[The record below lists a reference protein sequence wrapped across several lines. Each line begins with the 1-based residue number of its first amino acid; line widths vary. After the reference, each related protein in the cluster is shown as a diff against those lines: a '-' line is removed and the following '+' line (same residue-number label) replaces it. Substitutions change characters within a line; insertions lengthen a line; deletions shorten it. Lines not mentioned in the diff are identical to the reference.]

1 MKEKF
6 LKALQD
12 KDFSELFKKG
22 GVSFLIRIGGQIMG
36 FLLTLVIAHYYG
48 AQGLGNYILAIVIL
62 RIFTLVSKLGLDTF
76 SIRFIAS
83 FSKKNKWKSI
93 QLFRKK
99 ILILI
104 SITSIV
110 SSVAMYFFSD
120 IIVGQIDVK
129 VEYVKLSSFF
139 VLPMVF
145 FMLHYQSLRGLKRI
159 AEFSFFYRMAQSTFS
174 IVSIFI
180 ISAFIKSSNVPIY
193 AYLTSV
199 SIVSVLSFITY
210 KYCFSKKADF
220 STEEIIEDLTVRNIL
235 KISIPLML
243 AQSVQFIMAWTDK
256 LMIGNMMSA
265 ESVAVYGVAFRFS
278 MGVSITLMAINSISS
293 PKFAEKFASDD
304 IKGMGKIAMQSAKM
318 IFWTT
323 LPLATI
329 LLIFPKFFMGL
340 YGTDFVYTPLIL
352 GAGFEALRWLI
363 IGRIVNALSGSVGNL
378 MQMSGQ
384 QKLYMNILIIGAV
397 INVVLNYYLI
407 PIYGIKGAA
416 IASVVS
422 LSFWNLTMVYM
433 VKRKFGFS
441 TIYIPFLNNDE

>member
-6 LKALQD
+6 LNAMKD
-12 KDFSELFKKG
+12 KDFSELFKMG
-22 GVSFLIRIGGQIMG
+22 GVSFLLRIGGQIIG
-36 FLLTLVIAHYYG
+36 FLLTFVIAHYYG

-76 SIRFIAS
+76 SIRLIAS
-83 FSKKNKWKSI
+83 FSRKNKWKSI

-110 SSVAMYFFSD
+110 SSVAMYFLAD
-120 IIVGQIDVK
+120 IIVDHIDVK
-129 VEYVKLSSFF
+129 VEYVRLSSFF

-159 AEFSFFYRMAQSTFS
+159 AEFSFFYRMSQATFS

-180 ISAFIKSSNVPIY
+180 ISTFIRSNNVPIY
-193 AYLTSV
+193 AYLTSLT
-199 SIVSVLSFITY
+199 IVSVLSVITY
-210 KYCFSKKADF
+210 KFWFSKKAVLN
-220 STEEIIEDLTVRNIL
+220 SEEIIEDLTIRNIL
-235 KISIPLML
+235 KVSIPLML

-265 ESVAVYGVAFRFS
+265 ENVAVYGVAFRFS
-278 MGVSITLMAINSISS
+278 MGVSIALMAINSISS

-304 IKGMGKIAMQSAKM
+304 IKGMGKVAMQSAKM
-318 IFWTT
+318 IFWTSI
-323 LPLATI
+323 PLAAI

-340 YGTDFVYTPLIL
+340 YGAEFLI
-352 GAGFEALRWLI
+352 GFEVLRWLI

-384 QKLYMNILIIGAV
+384 QNIYMNILIIGTV

-416 IASVVS
+416 ISSVVS

>member
-6 LKALQD
+6 LNAMQD

-22 GVSFLIRIGGQIMG
+22 GVSFLIRIGGQMIG
-36 FLLTLVIAHYYG
+36 FLLTFVIAHYYG
-48 AQGLGNYILAIVIL
+48 AQGLGNYVLAIVIL
-62 RIFTLVSKLGLDTF
+62 QIFTLMSKLGLDTF

-110 SSVAMYFFSD
+110 SSVAMYFLAD
-120 IIVGQIDVK
+120 IIVDHIDVK

-174 IVSIFI
+174 IVSMFI
-180 ISAFIKSSNVPIY
+180 ISAFIKSSSVPIY

-210 KYCFSKKADF
+210 KYCFSKKAAF
-220 STEEIIEDLTVRNIL
+220 STEENIEDLTIRNIL

-278 MGVSITLMAINSISS
+278 MGVSITLMAVNSISS

-304 IKGMGKIAMQSAKM
+304 IKGMGKIAMQSAKI

-340 YGTDFVYTPLIL
+340 YGSEFLT
-352 GAGFEALRWLI
+352 GFEVLRWLI

-384 QKLYMNILIIGAV
+384 QKIYMNILIIGSV
-397 INVVLNYYLI
+397 INVVLNYFLI

-416 IASVVS
+416 ISSVVS

-441 TIYIPFLNNDE
+441 TIYIPFLYNDE

>member
-1 MKEKF
+1 MKGFF
-6 LKALQD
+6 LNLMKD

-22 GVSFLIRIGGQIMG
+22 GLSFLIRIGGQLMG
-36 FLLTLVIAHYYG
+36 FLLTFVIAHYYG
-48 AQGLGNYILAIVIL
+48 AQGLGNYVLAIVVL
-62 RIFTLVSKLGLDTF
+62 RTFTLVPKLGLDIF

-110 SSVAMYFFSD
+110 SSVAMYFLAD
-120 IIVGQIDVK
+120 IIVDYIDVK
-129 VEYVKLSSFF
+129 AEYVKLASFF

-145 FMLHYQSLRGLKRI
+145 FILHYQSLRGLKSI

-174 IVSIFI
+174 IVSLFI
-180 ISAFIKSSNVPIY
+180 ITAFIKSSNVPIY
-193 AYLTSV
+193 AFLTSV

-210 KYCFSKKADF
+210 KYCFSKKAAF
-220 STEEIIEDLTVRNIL
+220 NNEENVEDLTIINIL

-243 AQSVQFIMAWTDK
+243 AQSLQFIMAWTDK

-265 ESVAVYGVAFRFS
+265 ESVAVYGVAVRFS
-278 MGVSITLMAINSISS
+278 MGVTITLMAINSITA
-293 PKFAEKFASDD
+293 PKFSEKFANED
-304 IKGMGKIAMQSAKM
+304 IKGMGKIAIQSAKI

-323 LPLATI
+323 IPLAI
-329 LLIFPKFFMGL
+329 IFLLFPKFFMGL
-340 YGTDFVYTPLIL
+340 YGTDFLI
-352 GAGFEALRWLI
+352 GIEALRWLI
-363 IGRIVNALSGSVGNL
+363 IGRIVNALSGSVGSL

-384 QKLYMNILIIGAV
+384 QKVYLNILIIGSV
-397 INVVLNYYLI
+397 INVMLNYYLI

-416 IASVVS
+416 ISSMIS
-422 LSFWNLTMVYM
+422 LSFWNLAMVYM

>member
-6 LKALQD
+6 LNAMQD

-22 GVSFLIRIGGQIMG
+22 GVSFLIRIGGQIIG
-36 FLLTLVIAHYYG
+36 FLLTFVIAYYYG
-48 AQGLGNYILAIVIL
+48 AQGLGNYVLAIVIL
-62 RIFTLVSKLGLDTF
+62 QIFTLMSKLGLDTF

-110 SSVAMYFFSD
+110 SSVAMYFLAD
-120 IIVGQIDVK
+120 IIINYIDVK
-129 VEYVKLSSFF
+129 VEYVKLASFF

-199 SIVSVLSFITY
+199 CIVSVLSFITY
-210 KYCFSKKADF
+210 KYCFSKKAVF
-220 STEEIIEDLTVRNIL
+220 STEESIEDLTIRNIL

-256 LMIGNMMSA
+256 LMIGNLMSA
-265 ESVAVYGVAFRFS
+265 ESVAIYGVAFRFS

-304 IKGMGKIAMQSAKM
+304 IKGMGKIAMQSAKI

-340 YGTDFVYTPLIL
+340 YGSEFLT
-352 GAGFEALRWLI
+352 GFEVLRWLI

-384 QKLYMNILIIGAV
+384 QNLYMNILIIGSV
-397 INVVLNYYLI
+397 INVVLNYYMI

-416 IASVVS
+416 ISSVVS

>member
-6 LKALQD
+6 LKALED

-22 GVSFLIRIGGQIMG
+22 GISLFLRIGGQVMG
-36 FLLTLVIAHYYG
+36 FLMSFVVAHYFG
-48 AQGLGNYILAIVIL
+48 AKGLGNYVLAIVVF

-83 FSKKNKWKSI
+83 FAKQGKWKSI

-99 ILILI
+99 IITI
-104 SITSIV
+104 VSITSLI
-110 SSVAMYFFSD
+110 SSVVMFMFSFE
-120 IIVGQIDVK
+120 IANLVNTR
-129 VEYVKLSSFF
+129 VEYIELSSFF

-159 AEFSFFYRMAQSTFS
+159 AEFSFFYRMSQATFS
-174 IVSIFI
+174 IAGLFLISQFI
-180 ISAFIKSSNVPIY
+180 QSDKIPIY
-193 AYLTSV
+193 AYLTSLCTV
-199 SIVSVLSFITY
+199 SLLSYVSYYYWFN
-210 KYCFSKKADF
+210 KKCNFDN
-220 STEEIIEDLTVRNIL
+220 SEEIEDLPLKKIL
-235 KISIPLML
+235 KISLPLMF

-256 LMIGNMMSA
+256 LMLGNMLGP
-265 ESVAVYGVAFRFS
+265 ESVAIYGVAFRFS
-278 MGVSITLMAINSISS
+278 MGVSITLMAINSIAS
-293 PKFAEKFASDD
+293 PKFAEKFSNND
-304 IKGMGKIAMQSAKM
+304 ISGMGKVAMQSAKL

-323 LPLATI
+323 IPLASI
-329 LLIFPKFFMGL
+329 LLIFPKFLMGI
-340 YGTDFVYTPLIL
+340 YGSDFLI
-352 GAGFEALRWLI
+352 GVEVLRWLI

-384 QKLYMNILIIGAV
+384 QKIYMNILIIGSV

>member
-6 LKALQD
+6 LNALQD

-22 GVSFLIRIGGQIMG
+22 GVSFLIRIGGQIIG
-36 FLLTLVIAHYYG
+36 FLLTFVIAHYYG
-48 AQGLGNYILAIVIL
+48 AQGLGNYVLAIVIL

-83 FSKKNKWKSI
+83 FSKNNKWKSI

-99 ILILI
+99 ILIVI
-104 SITSIV
+104 SITSII
-110 SSVAMYFFSD
+110 SSVAMYFLAD
-120 IIVGQIDVK
+120 IIVDHIDVK

-220 STEEIIEDLTVRNIL
+220 STEENIEDLTIRNIL
-235 KISIPLML
+235 KISIPLMF

-256 LMIGNMMSA
+256 LMIGTLMSA

-293 PKFAEKFASDD
+293 PKFAEKFANDD
-304 IKGMGKIAMQSAKM
+304 VKGMGKIAMQSAKI

-329 LLIFPKFFMGL
+329 LLIFPKFFMSL
-340 YGTDFVYTPLIL
+340 YGSEFLI
-352 GAGFEALRWLI
+352 GFEALRWLI

-384 QKLYMNILIIGAV
+384 QKIYMNILIIGSV

-416 IASVVS
+416 ISSLVS

>member
-1 MKEKF
+1 
-6 LKALQD
+6 
-12 KDFSELFKKG
+12 
-22 GVSFLIRIGGQIMG
+22 MG
-36 FLLTLVIAHYYG
+36 FLLSFVIAHYYG
-48 AQGLGNYILAIVIL
+48 AQGLGNYVLAIVIL

-110 SSVAMYFFSD
+110 SSVAMYFLAD
-120 IIVGQIDVK
+120 IIVDHIDVK

-220 STEEIIEDLTVRNIL
+220 STEENIEDLTIRNIL
-235 KISIPLML
+235 KISIPLMF

-256 LMIGNMMSA
+256 LMIGTLMSA

-293 PKFAEKFASDD
+293 PKFAEKFANDD
-304 IKGMGKIAMQSAKM
+304 IKGMGKIALQSAKI

-340 YGTDFVYTPLIL
+340 YGSEFLI
-352 GAGFEALRWLI
+352 GFEALRWLI
-363 IGRIVNALSGSVGNL
+363 IGRIVNAFSGSVGNL

-384 QKLYMNILIIGAV
+384 QKIYMNILIIGSV

-416 IASVVS
+416 ISSVVS

>member
-6 LKALQD
+6 INALQD

-22 GVSFLIRIGGQIMG
+22 GVSFLIRIGGQITG
-36 FLLTLVIAHYYG
+36 FLLSFVIAHLYG
-48 AQGLGNYILAIVIL
+48 AQGLGNYVLAIVIL
-62 RIFTLVSKLGLDTF
+62 KIFTLVSKLGLDTF

-83 FSKKNKWKSI
+83 FSKTNKWKSI

-104 SITSIV
+104 SITSIT
-110 SSVAMYFFSD
+110 SSVVMYFLAD
-120 IIVGQIDVK
+120 IIVDYIDVK

-174 IVSIFI
+174 IVSLFI
-180 ISAFIKSSNVPIY
+180 ITAFIKSSNVPVY
-193 AYLTSV
+193 AFLTSV

-210 KYCFSKKADF
+210 RYCFSKKATF
-220 STEEIIEDLTVRNIL
+220 SNKEDIEDLTIINIL

-243 AQSVQFIMAWTDK
+243 AQSLQFIMAWTDK
-256 LMIGNMMSA
+256 LMIGSLMSA

-278 MGVSITLMAINSISS
+278 MGVTITLMAINSITS
-293 PKFAEKFASDD
+293 PKFAEKFANED
-304 IKGMGKIAMQSAKM
+304 IKGMGKIAMQSAKI

-323 LPLATI
+323 IPLATI
-329 LLIFPKFFMGL
+329 FLLFPKFFMGL
-340 YGTDFVYTPLIL
+340 YGTEFLI
-352 GAGFEALRWLI
+352 GIEALRWLI
-363 IGRIVNALSGSVGNL
+363 IGRIVNAFSGSVGSL

-384 QKLYMNILIIGAV
+384 QKVYLNILIIGSV

-416 IASVVS
+416 ISSMIS

-441 TIYIPFLNNDE
+441 TIYIPFLK

>member
-6 LKALQD
+6 LNAMKD
-12 KDFSELFKKG
+12 KDFSELFNKG
-22 GVSFLIRIGGQIMG
+22 GVSFLLRIGGQIIG
-36 FLLTLVIAHYYG
+36 FLLTFVIAHYYG

-76 SIRFIAS
+76 SIRLIAS
-83 FSKKNKWKSI
+83 FSRKNKWKSI

-104 SITSIV
+104 SITSIA
-110 SSVAMYFFSD
+110 SSVAMYFLAN
-120 IIVGQIDVK
+120 IIVDYIDVK
-129 VEYVKLSSFF
+129 VEYVRLSSFF

-159 AEFSFFYRMAQSTFS
+159 AEFSFFYRMSQATFS

-180 ISAFIKSSNVPIY
+180 ISTFIRSNNVPIY
-193 AYLTSV
+193 AYLTSLT
-199 SIVSVLSFITY
+199 IVSVLSVITY
-210 KYCFSKKADF
+210 KFWFSKKAVLN
-220 STEEIIEDLTVRNIL
+220 SEEIIEDLTIRNIL
-235 KISIPLML
+235 KISVPLML

-265 ESVAVYGVAFRFS
+265 ENVAVYGVAFRFS
-278 MGVSITLMAINSISS
+278 MGVSIALMAINSISS

-304 IKGMGKIAMQSAKM
+304 IKGMGKVAMQSAKM
-318 IFWTT
+318 IFWTSI
-323 LPLATI
+323 PLAAI

-340 YGTDFVYTPLIL
+340 YGAEFLI
-352 GAGFEALRWLI
+352 GFEVLRWLI

-384 QKLYMNILIIGAV
+384 QNIYMNILIIGTV

-416 IASVVS
+416 ISSVVS

>member
-6 LKALQD
+6 LNAMKD
-12 KDFSELFKKG
+12 KDFSELFNKG
-22 GVSFLIRIGGQIMG
+22 GVSFLLRIGGQIIG
-36 FLLTLVIAHYYG
+36 FLLTFVIAHYYG

-76 SIRFIAS
+76 SIRLIAS
-83 FSKKNKWKSI
+83 FSRKNKWKSI

-104 SITSIV
+104 SITSIA
-110 SSVAMYFFSD
+110 SSVAMYFLAN
-120 IIVGQIDVK
+120 IIVDYIDVK
-129 VEYVKLSSFF
+129 VEYVRLSSFF

-159 AEFSFFYRMAQSTFS
+159 AEFSFFYRMSQATFS

-180 ISAFIKSSNVPIY
+180 ISTFIRSNDVPIY
-193 AYLTSV
+193 AYLISLT
-199 SIVSVLSFITY
+199 IVSVLSVITY
-210 KYCFSKKADF
+210 QFWFSKKAVLN
-220 STEEIIEDLTVRNIL
+220 SEEIIEDLTIRNIL
-235 KISIPLML
+235 KISVPLML

-265 ESVAVYGVAFRFS
+265 ENVAVYGVAFRFS
-278 MGVSITLMAINSISS
+278 MGVSIALMAINSISS

-304 IKGMGKIAMQSAKM
+304 IKGMGKVAMQSAKM
-318 IFWTT
+318 IFWTST
-323 LPLATI
+323 PLAAI

-340 YGTDFVYTPLIL
+340 YGAEFLI
-352 GAGFEALRWLI
+352 GFEVLRWLI

-384 QKLYMNILIIGAV
+384 QNIYMNILIIGTV

-416 IASVVS
+416 ISSVVS